1 MPGGPRRLQL
11 APRAC
16 LPTTLA
22 ARAGSVSGVSSALGS
37 RLVDQLEA
45 EVAARL
51 AA

>member
-11 APRAC
+11 APGAY
-16 LPTTLA
+16 L
-22 ARAGSVSGVSSALGS
+22 GSLRLGS